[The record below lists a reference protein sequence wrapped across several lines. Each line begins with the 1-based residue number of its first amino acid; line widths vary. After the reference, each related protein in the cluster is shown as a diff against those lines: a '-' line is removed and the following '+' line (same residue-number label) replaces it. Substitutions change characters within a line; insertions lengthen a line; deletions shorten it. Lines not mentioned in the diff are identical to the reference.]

1 MQNIDSA
8 GEFEYKILRICPIP
22 CGKWVG
28 ILKGFVTVGS
38 ATQTRKLPCLVQR
51 CLGNRWEQPWHK
63 IENRNWYWY
72 WYLCLSCL
80 AQKPKCLESAR
91 KIPSQSPTCSFLDH
105 KHWPLQFFQAY
116 FEGFPFQNC
125 CFFLGHAIQSWCFFP
140 CLGSAAFVPFPILLF
155 APKPTLEKPNEAFKN
170 PYTDPKWPTLN
181 QTSVNLNNP

>member
-28 ILKGFVTVGS
+28 ILKGFVPLGS
-38 ATQTRKLPCLVQR
+38 ATRTRKLPCLVQR
-51 CLGNRWEQPWHK
+51 CLGNRWEQPWNK

-72 WYLCLSCL
+72 LCYLCLSCL
-80 AQKPKCLESAR
+80 AQQPKCLESAL
-91 KIPSQSPTCSFLDH
+91 KFPSRSPTCSRSF
-105 KHWPLQFFQAY
+105 
-116 FEGFPFQNC
+116 C

-140 CLGSAAFVPFPILLF
+140 RLGSAAFVPFPILLF